1 MICNILYIIRNNICD
16 TVYPIYIYIYIA
28 DIANMITA

>member
-16 TVYPIYIYIYIA
+16 TVYPIYIYIA